1 MTDGH
6 SETDWLFATTT
17 LSLGS
22 SKPKCLQTLD
32 MRKDT
37 LYLTSVISPDNLATN
52 LLLEQLARI
61 TIALKPAEKILV
73 GGTDCNE

>member
-1 MTDGH
+1 MTDWH
-6 SETDWLFATTT
+6 SETDWPFAMTT
-17 LSLGS
+17 LSPGAS
-22 SKPKCLQTLD
+22 TPKCLETLD
-32 MRKDT
+32 MKKDT

-52 LLLEQLARI
+52 SLLEQLARI